1 MDATT
6 RRPLPPQLQALQ
18 QRWQALQPRERS
30 ALQLGAAALALL
42 LLWLLALQPAL
53 RTLRETPPKLAQA
66 EEQLQQM
73 RRMAQ
78 ESRALKDLPP
88 VPRAQA
94 EQALKASTER
104 LGGSAQLQV
113 SGDRATLQLRGISPE
128 QLQTWLA
135 EARSAARART
145 VEAQMQRTPAGY
157 NGVIV
162 LALDD
167 GAGP

>member
-1 MDATT
+1 MDAPTP
-6 RRPLPPQLQALQ
+6 RPLPPQLQALQ
-18 QRWQALQPRERS
+18 QHWQALQPRERS
-30 ALQLGAAALALL
+30 ALQLAAVALAVL

-53 RTLRETPPKLAQA
+53 RSLRDTPPRLAQA

-73 RRMAQ
+73 RRLAQ
-78 ESRALKDLPP
+78 ESKALKDLPP
-88 VPRAQA
+88 VPRPQA

-104 LGGSAQLQV
+104 LGANAQLQL
-113 SGDRATLQLRGISPE
+113 SGDRATLQLRGLSPE

-145 VEAQMQRTPAGY
+145 VEAQLQRTPSGY

-162 LALDD
+162 LALDG
-167 GAGP
+167 GANP

>member
-1 MDATT
+1 MDAPT
-6 RRPLPPQLQALQ
+6 RRPLPPQLQLLQ

-30 ALQLGAAALALL
+30 ALLLAGIALAAL
-42 LLWLLALQPAL
+42 LLWLMALQPAL
-53 RTLRETPPKLAQA
+53 RTLRETPPRLAQA

-73 RRMAQ
+73 RRLAQ
-78 ESRALKDLPP
+78 ESQALKDLPP
-88 VPRAQA
+88 VPPAQA

-113 SGDRATLQLRGISPE
+113 SGDRATLQLRNISPE
-128 QLQTWLA
+128 QLQNWLA

-145 VEAQMQRTPAGY
+145 VEAQMQRSPSGY

-162 LALDD
+162 LALDG
-167 GAGP
+167 GAAP

>member
-1 MDATT
+1 MDAPN

-18 QRWQALQPRERS
+18 QQWQALSPRDRA
-30 ALQLGAAALALL
+30 ALQVAGVALVVL
-42 LLWLLALQPAL
+42 LLWLVALQPAL
-53 RTLRETPPKLAQA
+53 RTLRDTPPRLAQA

-78 ESRALKDLPP
+78 DSQLLKDLPP
-88 VPRAQA
+88 VPVAQA

-104 LGGSAQLQV
+104 LGGSGILQLN
-113 SGDRATLQLRGISPE
+113 GDRATLQLRNITPE
-128 QLQTWLA
+128 QLQAWLA

-145 VEAQMQRTPAGY
+145 VEAQLQRAPNGY

-162 LALDD
+162 LALDG
-167 GAGP
+167 GAAP